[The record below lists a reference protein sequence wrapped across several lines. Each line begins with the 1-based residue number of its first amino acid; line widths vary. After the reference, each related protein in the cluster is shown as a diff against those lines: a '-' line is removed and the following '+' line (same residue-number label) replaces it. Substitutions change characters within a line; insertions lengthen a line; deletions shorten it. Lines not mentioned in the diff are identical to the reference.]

1 MTIAHLTAFAAP
13 LAATLVPVAVMVFG
27 GYFATR
33 SVRPERKA

>member
-1 MTIAHLTAFAAP
+1 MLAYFAP
-13 LAATLVPVAVMVFG
+13 LAATLVPVGAMVVG